1 MGHLLS
7 SAIKMQGGAPAT
19 ATLQYESID
28 MVGGTVL
35 VKRNG
40 STIATLTTDTA
51 LTTVTLDAGD
61 TIQMTYSRASGFLTT
76 FIYYFLNGT
85 LTNTY
90 SGTTTIT
97 GAVLTASAGNTYKFS
112 YQGSA

>member
-7 SAIKMQGGAPAT
+7 SAIKMQGGAAAPI
-19 ATLQYESID
+19 LQYQTIG
-28 MVGGTVL
+28 MGGGTVL

-51 LTTVTLDAGD
+51 LTTVTLAIGD
-61 TIQMTYSRASGFLTT
+61 TIQMTYSTGSTPFAT
-76 FIYYFLNGT
+76 FIYYYLNGS

-97 GAVLTASAGNTYKFS
+97 GAVLTVSAGNTYLFS
-112 YQGSA
+112 YEGAA

>member
-7 SAIKMQGGAPAT
+7 SAIKMQGGAAAPQ
-19 ATLQYESID
+19 LQYESID
-28 MVGGTVL
+28 MAGGTVL

-40 STIATLTTDTA
+40 TTIATLTTDTA

-61 TIQMTYSRASGFLTT
+61 TIQMTYSRASGLLTT
-76 FIYYFLNGT
+76 FIYYYLNGT

-90 SGTTTIT
+90 SGTLTIT
-97 GAVLTASAGNTYKFS
+97 GAVLTASAGNIYKFS